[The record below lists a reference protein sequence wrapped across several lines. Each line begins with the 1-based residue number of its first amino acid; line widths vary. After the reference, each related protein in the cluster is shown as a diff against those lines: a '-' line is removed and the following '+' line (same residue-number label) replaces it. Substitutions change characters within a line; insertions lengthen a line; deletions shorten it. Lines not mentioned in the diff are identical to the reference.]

1 MKISESQLRAIIKKE
16 IINEFFFKKKK
27 VPKKMHFDYTKSD
40 KVLSSLS
47 GSRSAENF
55 KTLLDT
61 LLATRRAT
69 YKPTAQQRT
78 DLQIDEFIKTLKI
91 SARGQKESHYN
102 IVFKA
107 ANGIDLFRDKVF
119 PLISQMSF
127 IMKENIDLSKEDNM
141 PFYAGIILYN
151 MLAPIEDV
159 IDSLVELSKNKKQ
172 FSAMF
177 KAYYSS
183 LNKQEKANLNGMMSF
198 YAKMFS
204 NLSRYDVNDILSTR
218 IDLLYPVSKEKSHSD
233 TDPEVVSAG
242 EYTPP
247 PQPFLKSAGTNHGHS
262 TGGSESGIAR
272 MNFDQLFNTTGN

>member
-16 IINEFFFKKKK
+16 IINEFFGPFKKKK

-61 LLATRRAT
+61 LRATRRAT

-107 ANGIDLFRDKVF
+107 ANGIDLDRKTHV
-119 PLISQMSF
+119 
-127 IMKENIDLSKEDNM
+127 
-141 PFYAGIILYN
+141 
-151 MLAPIEDV
+151 
-159 IDSLVELSKNKKQ
+159 
-172 FSAMF
+172 
-177 KAYYSS
+177 
-183 LNKQEKANLNGMMSF
+183 
-198 YAKMFS
+198 
-204 NLSRYDVNDILSTR
+204 
-218 IDLLYPVSKEKSHSD
+218 
-233 TDPEVVSAG
+233 
-242 EYTPP
+242 
-247 PQPFLKSAGTNHGHS
+247 
-262 TGGSESGIAR
+262 
-272 MNFDQLFNTTGN
+272 